1 MSSLEPRARA
11 QHLTKLWDYKLHP
24 AHTATPGMHAP
35 QFPIRRVPS
44 TVQVGI
50 ALIQPGLS
58 SECGMYNTCF
68 TGRAWVWWPS
78 VCRHA
83 MDPCVFCRPQWLV
96 CIGLG
101 VKGGSGGL
109 CLAGMLHTPLP
120 VGRGLS
126 PAAACRLPPSLAC
139 QPWCDASL
147 PGLPESSQSDW
158 HAELRSCK
166 PLKPCQRAG
175 AAAAVRRRLHSM
187 RSSATLAAARCPL
200 CPPFA
205 LPFTPRAL
213 GSRDTPVLPSTG
225 PGPTA

>member
-68 TGRAWVWWPS
+68 TGRAWVWWP
-78 VCRHA
+78 R
-83 MDPCVFCRPQWLV
+83 
-96 CIGLG
+96 
-101 VKGGSGGL
+101 
-109 CLAGMLHTPLP
+109 
-120 VGRGLS
+120 
-126 PAAACRLPPSLAC
+126 
-139 QPWCDASL
+139 WCDASL